1 MKRIAIFVLFLA
13 LTRVGV
19 AMGAS
24 GAPIGIGNFFLGPP
38 TITDSNLNQVLGL
51 LVGPE
56 GQPGAAGIAGA
67 NGIPGINGVNGVA
80 GPQGLP
86 GAQGVQGPAG
96 APGAPGAPGT
106 PGTGGTV
113 NAFGIGG
120 GQVSLSTCDTSVN
133 ISASQTF
140 ATTKFVLASIK
151 VSDISANCAGQE
163 VIVHFKEIGGTYKV
177 CKIKLPTNP
186 PLASEAIFVD
196 LNTALA
202 DRSACDMASID
213 MQKLD
218 SNIGLEITTGI

>member
-24 GAPIGIGNFFLGPP
+24 GAPVGIGNFFLGPP

-56 GQPGAAGIAGA
+56 GKPGAAGIAGA

-96 APGAPGAPGT
+96 PAGAPGAPGA

-113 NAFGIGG
+113 NAFGLGG
-120 GQVSLSTCDTSVN
+120 GQVALNACDDSVN

-140 ATTKFVLASIK
+140 ATTKFDLKSITVSNISNTCNGQK
-151 VSDISANCAGQE
+151 VIIHFSYTIAGTKTSVSCDQDFDFAKGTSVTFDSTTPGCAITG
-163 VIVHFKEIGGTYKV
+163 
-177 CKIKLPTNP
+177 
-186 PLASEAIFVD
+186 
-196 LNTALA
+196 
-202 DRSACDMASID
+202 ID
-213 MQKLD
+213 MKNLD
-218 SNIGLEITTGI
+218 TNIGLEFKENI

>member
-24 GAPIGIGNFFLGPP
+24 GAPVGIGNFFLGPP

-56 GQPGAAGIAGA
+56 GKPGAAGIAGA

-96 APGAPGAPGT
+96 PAGAPGAPGA

-113 NAFGIGG
+113 NAFGLGG
-120 GQVSLSTCDTSVN
+120 GQVALNACDDSVN
-133 ISASQTF
+133 ISASQSFKGTYF
-140 ATTKFVLASIK
+140 ELATIK
-151 VSDISANCAGQE
+151 VSNILGAVGTNKGCAGQVV
-163 VIVHFKEIGGTYKV
+163 VIHFNDGADKSCQQTLNTNITGIANE
-177 CKIKLPTNP
+177 LEFNPTNCAP
-186 PLASEAIFVD
+186 INAG
-196 LNTALA
+196 
-202 DRSACDMASID
+202 ID
-213 MQKLD
+213 MKNLD
-218 SNIGLEITTGI
+218 TNIGLEFKENI

>member
-24 GAPIGIGNFFLGPP
+24 GAPVGIGNFFLGPP

-67 NGIPGINGVNGVA
+67 NGLPGLPGFNGVNGAA

-86 GAQGVQGPAG
+86 GVQGVQGPAG
-96 APGAPGAPGT
+96 APGAAGAPGT
-106 PGTGGTV
+106 GGGA
-113 NAFGIGG
+113 NAFGVGG
-120 GQVSLSTCDTSVN
+120 GQVALNACDDSVN

-140 ATTKFVLASIK
+140 ATTTFDLKSITVSNIGNACNGQK
-151 VSDISANCAGQE
+151 VIIHFSYTIAGSKTPVSCDQNFDFTKGTSVTFDSTTPGCAITG
-163 VIVHFKEIGGTYKV
+163 
-177 CKIKLPTNP
+177 
-186 PLASEAIFVD
+186 
-196 LNTALA
+196 
-202 DRSACDMASID
+202 ID
-213 MQKLD
+213 MKNLD
-218 SNIGLEITTGI
+218 TNIGLEFKENI

>member
-24 GAPIGIGNFFLGPP
+24 GAPSGIGNFFLGPP

-67 NGIPGINGVNGVA
+67 NGLPGLPGFNGVNGAA

-86 GAQGVQGPAG
+86 GIQGVQGPAG

-106 PGTGGTV
+106 GGGTNV
-113 NAFGIGG
+113 FGLSG
-120 GQVSLSTCDTSVN
+120 GQVALSACDDSVN
-133 ISASQTF
+133 ITASQSFKGTYF
-140 ATTKFVLASIK
+140 ELATIK
-151 VSDISANCAGQE
+151 VSNILGAVGTNKGCAGQVV
-163 VIVHFKEIGGTYKV
+163 VIHFNDGVDKSCPLTLGNGITGISNELEFK
-177 CKIKLPTNP
+177 PTNC
-186 PLASEAIFVD
+186 AA
-196 LNTALA
+196 
-202 DRSACDMASID
+202 MAGID
-213 MQKLD
+213 MKNLD
-218 SNIGLEITTGI
+218 TNIGLEFKENI

>member
-24 GAPIGIGNFFLGPP
+24 GAPVGIGNFFLGPP

-56 GQPGAAGIAGA
+56 GKPGAAGIAGA

-96 APGAPGAPGT
+96 PAGAPGAPGA

-113 NAFGIGG
+113 NAFGLGG
-120 GQVSLSTCDTSVN
+120 GQVALNACDDSVN

-140 ATTKFVLASIK
+140 ATTKFDLKSITVSNIGNTCNGQK
-151 VSDISANCAGQE
+151 VIIHFSYTIAGTKTSVSCDQDFDFTRGTSVTFDSTTPGCAITG
-163 VIVHFKEIGGTYKV
+163 
-177 CKIKLPTNP
+177 
-186 PLASEAIFVD
+186 
-196 LNTALA
+196 
-202 DRSACDMASID
+202 ID
-213 MQKLD
+213 MKNLD
-218 SNIGLEITTGI
+218 TNIGLEFKENI